1 MFSNLTNVPPSAMA
15 GPEYADGVRA
25 CARLF
30 AAVMLI
36 ACVVGGLNVA
46 AGSDAP
52 AMLADEVIP
61 PVVHPTA
68 ALVDVAG
75 R

>member
-1 MFSNLTNVPPSAMA
+1 MFSNLMNVPPSAMA

-30 AAVMLI
+30 AAVALI
-36 ACVVGGLNVA
+36 AGLVGGLNAA
-46 AGSDAP
+46 AGNDAP
-52 AMLADEVIP
+52 ATLAAEVIP

-68 ALVDVAG
+68 ALVDVGG